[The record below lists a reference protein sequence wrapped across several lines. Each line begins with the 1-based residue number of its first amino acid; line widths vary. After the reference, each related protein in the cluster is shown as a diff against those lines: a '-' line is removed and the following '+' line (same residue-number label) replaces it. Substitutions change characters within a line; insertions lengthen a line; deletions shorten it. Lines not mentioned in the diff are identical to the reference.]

1 MSERRLLLRRGNELA
16 AFGPARAGLAA
27 VEFALLAPILVFLFF
42 AVVEGSNALSVGRR
56 VSLAVNT
63 LADLASQE
71 TAIAAGQA
79 SDLFTGVE
87 QIVAQGDI
95 DARIR
100 LISLVLDPDMN
111 KLVVDWSC
119 DDTGGEPYAPGSAYS
134 GLADGALLDASSS
147 LIVGEISYAY
157 TPPLTKFL
165 IPSIAFEKKAA
176 RWSRRSGRIRFC
188 TSPGVCTN

>member
-1 MSERRLLLRRGNELA
+1 MDIRLRLRRAKGLA

-42 AVVEGSNALSVGRR
+42 AVVEGSNALSVSRR

-71 TAIAAGQA
+71 TELTAGQA

-87 QIVAQGDI
+87 QIIAQGDI

-111 KLVVDWSC
+111 KLVVDWSR

-157 TPPLTKFL
+157 TPPLTKVL
-165 IPSIAFEKKAA
+165 IPSIAFEKMAA
-176 RWSRRSGRIRFC
+176 RWPRRAARVRFC
-188 TSPGVCTN
+188 SSPGVCTN